1 MTHIS
6 TILITSKPPL
16 FLIQPDFPFE
26 AFLSVVEK
34 SHKKKKQQ
42 SEKKWKK
49 LLSQL
54 PLNEV
59 TLSTRGPANAS
70 GLMSDNV
77 AVVTLRG
84 WARGRGE
91 KKNQKTRL
99 CCHLITG
106 RRHENGVISEKRF
119 KRWGGNGSEGE
130 GKKIPAGEREKG
142 KDSEGETW
150 GVKQKAERGKRFKQ
164 SDENSSASF
173 PDVAFRVQT

>member
-59 TLSTRGPANAS
+59 TLSTRGPCERER
-70 GLMSDNV
+70 LNV
-77 AVVTLRG
+77 R
-84 WARGRGE
+84 
-91 KKNQKTRL
+91 Q
-99 CCHLITG
+99 CC
-106 RRHENGVISEKRF
+106 RCY
-119 KRWGGNGSEGE
+119 SEGLSKGKG
-130 GKKIPAGEREKG
+130 GKKKSKDQTLLSFNHRE
-142 KDSEGETW
+142 ET
-150 GVKQKAERGKRFKQ
+150 
-164 SDENSSASF
+164 
-173 PDVAFRVQT
+173 

>member
-6 TILITSKPPL
+6 TILITSKPSL
-16 FLIQPDFPFE
+16 FLIQPDFLFE

-34 SHKKKKQQ
+34 SHKKKKTAVSQKSQ
-42 SEKKWKK
+42 WKK

-59 TLSTRGPANAS
+59 TRSTWGPRERERLNVRQCCRCYSEGLSKGK
-70 GLMSDNV
+70 G
-77 AVVTLRG
+77 G
-84 WARGRGE
+84 

-130 GKKIPAGEREKG
+130 GKKNTSGREREKG
-142 KDSEGETW
+142 EDSEGET
-150 GVKQKAERGKRFKQ
+150 
-164 SDENSSASF
+164 
-173 PDVAFRVQT
+173 